1 MSRTAQ
7 IAAADAYLSYAL
19 AMSEID
25 DLRRIAYGRPTSP
38 AEEAAASEAR
48 VRLARLEQPRPAESD
63 EPAARV
69 HRDAP
74 VAGPAVGSVDGLATV
89 EADGEIHGDPDA
101 DADTDADAD
110 ADEPGYLRRL
120 AASWRVWAAPAA
132 VAFVVGVALA
142 AASIPFVLDATNP
155 PTAGPGGTTSPP
167 ATGTAPPSADASLR
181 STPAPVE
188 SATPPDAG
196 VPGGGT
202 LAIES
207 AGDPAAASAVLG
219 RAQQPGEVVPGL
231 DDAIDSRTTR
241 SLGAISDGEAF
252 AATSER
258 GEICLVAVTAG
269 VDISCVP
276 PNAFAAG
283 GVVVGRLDDGVS
295 VRLRWDGVT
304 VAEITTVQ

>member
-19 AMSEID
+19 AMNEID

-38 AEEAAASEAR
+38 VEEAAASEAR

-63 EPAARV
+63 EPAALA

-74 VAGPAVGSVDGLATV
+74 VAGPAVGSVDGIATV
-89 EADGEIHGDPDA
+89 EADGEIDGDP
-101 DADTDADAD
+101 DAD

-142 AASIPFVLDATNP
+142 AASIPFVLDATSP

-167 ATGTAPPSADASLR
+167 ETGTAPPSADASLR
-181 STPAPVE
+181 STPVPVE
-188 SATPPDAG
+188 SASPPDAG

-231 DDAIDSRTTR
+231 DNAIDSRSTR
-241 SLGAISDGEAF
+241 SLGSISDGEAF

-304 VAEITTVQ
+304 VAEISTVQ